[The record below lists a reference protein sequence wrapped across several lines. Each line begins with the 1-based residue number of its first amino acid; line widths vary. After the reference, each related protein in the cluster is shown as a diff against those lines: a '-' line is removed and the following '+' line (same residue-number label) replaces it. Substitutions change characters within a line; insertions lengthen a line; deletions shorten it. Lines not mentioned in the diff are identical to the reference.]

1 MAEYLSPG
9 VYVEEYDN
17 SPRGMEGVGTS
28 TAGFVGL
35 AERGATVGAPV
46 LITNYSEYTRKYGGY
61 LSEFAFGEYRYLA
74 GAVEQFFQNGGTR
87 CYVSRVIPAD
97 AKAAAFKNEVLS
109 VEAANEGSWGN
120 RIELH
125 FSESTKKKMQLLE
138 KKEERVYLAKSTVGF
153 EEGSLVKAGDE
164 YNRISRIFGKEV
176 TFEKAFQQD
185 VTDKKLVPD
194 KLVFLSELEILVKHN
209 EEAEVFTEL
218 SLHETSG
225 NYINLKMKDSELVKL
240 KFNPSKT
247 GNADASA
254 DKVTAPAAGLSSEQ
268 EEAPESDSLD
278 GESTSDYEAELESQ
292 KTTADAMPAES
303 PAAGQQSAG
312 GIGNPI
318 VTLLGEGISS
328 IVLKDGEDGT
338 MAQVSAGTFI
348 GEDLGPGKRT
358 GIQAFL
364 ENHIVSIMAV
374 PGITMPDVIVSL
386 IAHCENTQSRFAVLD
401 MPKDIADTKKLIEY
415 RGLVDSTY
423 AAMYHPW
430 IQAFDRSNMK
440 PGYFPPSGA
449 VMGVYSRTDI
459 QRGVHKAPANETVS
473 CTGLNINFTKGEQ
486 DILNPEGVNL
496 IRALPGQGIRIWGAR
511 TASSNASFK
520 YVNIRR
526 LFIYVEESIKANTNW
541 VVFEPNDANLWSRVR
556 ISVDGFLNTMFR
568 DGMFSGASPEESY
581 FVEIGPTT
589 MTADDIKNGRLICN
603 IGIAPS
609 RPAEF
614 VIFRITQH
622 TSESG
627 S

>member
-35 AERGATVGAPV
+35 AERGDTVGAPV
-46 LITNYSEYTRKYGGY
+46 LITNNSEFTRKFGSY

-87 CYVSRVIPAD
+87 CYVARVLPSD
-97 AKAAAFKNEVLS
+97 AKAASYENEVLT
-109 VEAANEGSWGN
+109 VRAANEGSWGN

-125 FSESTKKKMQLLE
+125 FAESIKKKMQLLE
-138 KKEERVYLAKSTVGF
+138 KKGDRIYLAKSAAGF
-153 EEGSLVKAGDE
+153 EEGSLVKAGEE
-164 YNRISRIFGKEV
+164 YNRITQIFGNEIS
-176 TFEKAFQQD
+176 FEKEFLED
-185 VTDKKLVPD
+185 VTDQSLVPEKLVY
-194 KLVFLSELEILVKHN
+194 LSELGIQVRYYDET
-209 EEAEVFTEL
+209 EEFVEL
-218 SLHETSG
+218 SLHATSG
-225 NYINLKMKDSELVKL
+225 NYIELRMKDSGLVRL
-240 KFNPSKT
+240 QYHPQAGNQGEGEETSLSAAIQNP
-247 GNADASA
+247 
-254 DKVTAPAAGLSSEQ
+254 VAA
-268 EEAPESDSLD
+268 
-278 GESTSDYEAELESQ
+278 
-292 KTTADAMPAES
+292 
-303 PAAGQQSAG
+303 
-312 GIGNPI
+312 
-318 VTLLGEGISS
+318 LLGEGNDS
-328 IVLKDGEDGT
+328 IILEGGADGT
-338 MAQVSAGTFI
+338 KENITAATFI
-348 GEDLGPGKRT
+348 GEDRGPGRRT
-358 GIQAFL
+358 GIQAFV

-401 MPKDIADTKKLIEY
+401 MPRDISDTKKLIQY
-415 RGLVDSTY
+415 RELVDSTY

-430 IQAFDRSNMK
+430 IQGFDRSNKK

-486 DILNPEGVNL
+486 DILNPEGINL

-526 LFIYVEESIKANTNW
+526 LFIYVEESIKSNTGW
-541 VVFEPNDANLWSRVR
+541 VVFEPNDAGLWNRVR
-556 ISVDGFLNTMFR
+556 LSVEGFLNTMFR
-568 DGMFSGASPEESY
+568 DGMFAGATPEESY
-581 FVEIGPTT
+581 FVDIGPTT
-589 MTADDIKNGRLICN
+589 MTQDDIRNGRLICN

-609 RPAEF
+609 KPAEF